1 MMPRTNSIQIVFLLL
16 ILLSISLYLFA
27 DIVFFGKMFT
37 HGDYLSPLAV
47 KIGVEKYIY
56 QYGGEYP
63 YWLPSMMFGIPSV
76 HSFQNISSY
85 YPPQY
90 IIEFLRYLG
99 MPVFWNY
106 IFHILFG
113 GLGMYMLLRKLDAG
127 YYAASLS
134 SIAFI
139 FNPYMVAMIM
149 TGHGSQM
156 MTSVYI
162 PWIFYAYFLII
173 SQCTYRNIGI
183 FALFVSFQLLRGHV
197 QIAYYTWI
205 ALCLVMASRFIYSYI
220 VNRRVYIKE
229 ILSICAGLIIGL
241 LGSMSIYLPSLYYKT
256 QSIRDGYSF
265 SDATGW
271 SFSFIESITLLI
283 PSYFGFGGRDSYFG
297 PMGLTDFPNFI
308 GPIVLVFAISA
319 LFYCKKQTRY
329 DFLVVSLVFFMLSLG
344 KNSLIYQLFFDY
356 FPFFDAFRAPMM
368 LLIVF
373 QFSICV
379 LFGLGLSRVIDV
391 ISEKKNDITSLFE
404 FRTISFISF
413 IFIVIYFANGL
424 VSYNQ
429 YLDSIIEDQVS
440 INSEAIKN
448 IAMDRDE
455 NIEDVKTIV
464 KANFKDKYLSNPA
477 RFKSAHADIR
487 SESIFGIISLIL
499 VVGGLFLRGK
509 CNSIYPMIIA
519 MVILYGLIYVDNRIL
534 GPETVDGISFR
545 DSYIDEQDEVI
556 KLLMDDQDIFR
567 VFHTLPWSNRLSAFM
582 IEDVNG
588 YHAAKLKG
596 YNDFSS
602 IINSFGLSS
611 GLLDLMNVKYIL
623 STENVSRYLQF
634 VNLNPI
640 DGYSTSIGD
649 YKVYIYKNNNFLPR
663 AFFVSTIV
671 GVTDKDHQLS
681 ILSNEAFNPITDSY
695 IDSKFDKTQYN
706 PLEATVQSIDKTAN
720 SITVSVDCISN
731 QFLVV
736 SDTYYNNGWS
746 ATLNGEDITI
756 HEVDGVFR
764 GVEVPPGNGHIIE
777 MKFSPSD
784 IYTGN
789 ILSIVGFFLVVCL
802 IFLSPFMLNKD

>member
-1 MMPRTNSIQIVFLLL
+1 
-16 ILLSISLYLFA
+16 
-27 DIVFFGKMFT
+27 
-37 HGDYLSPLAV
+37 
-47 KIGVEKYIY
+47 
-56 QYGGEYP
+56 
-63 YWLPSMMFGIPSV
+63 
-76 HSFQNISSY
+76 
-85 YPPQY
+85 
-90 IIEFLRYLG
+90 
-99 MPVFWNY
+99 
-106 IFHILFG
+106 
-113 GLGMYMLLRKLDAG
+113 
-127 YYAASLS
+127 
-134 SIAFI
+134 
-139 FNPYMVAMIM
+139 
-149 TGHGSQM
+149 
-156 MTSVYI
+156 
-162 PWIFYAYFLII
+162 
-173 SQCTYRNIGI
+173 
-183 FALFVSFQLLRGHV
+183 
-197 QIAYYTWI
+197 
-205 ALCLVMASRFIYSYI
+205 
-220 VNRRVYIKE
+220 
-229 ILSICAGLIIGL
+229 
-241 LGSMSIYLPSLYYKT
+241 
-256 QSIRDGYSF
+256 
-265 SDATGW
+265 
-271 SFSFIESITLLI
+271 
-283 PSYFGFGGRDSYFG
+283 DSYFG

-308 GPIVLVFAISA
+308 GPIILVFAISA

-596 YNDFSS
+596 YNDFS
-602 IINSFGLSS
+602 
-611 GLLDLMNVKYIL
+611 
-623 STENVSRYLQF
+623 
-634 VNLNPI
+634 
-640 DGYSTSIGD
+640 
-649 YKVYIYKNNNFLPR
+649 
-663 AFFVSTIV
+663 
-671 GVTDKDHQLS
+671 
-681 ILSNEAFNPITDSY
+681 
-695 IDSKFDKTQYN
+695 
-706 PLEATVQSIDKTAN
+706 
-720 SITVSVDCISN
+720 
-731 QFLVV
+731 
-736 SDTYYNNGWS
+736 
-746 ATLNGEDITI
+746 
-756 HEVDGVFR
+756 
-764 GVEVPPGNGHIIE
+764 
-777 MKFSPSD
+777 
-784 IYTGN
+784 
-789 ILSIVGFFLVVCL
+789 
-802 IFLSPFMLNKD
+802 